1 MKREDLVALVRVAE
15 KIVSETNIQRPEYS
29 KVKDAVTFCRNWLD
43 GDSVEEERIYEF
55 LDDEDEDD
63 LVGYY
68 TGADNEADKE
78 KFGIILGVVSCVAA
92 SVLEENKSPI
102 PQFLGG
108 VDAAYYEAVVRDA
121 RNYEKMYCC
130 CPHELEAELEKGYI
144 DMLEGRTKPAKQA
157 FSDLRSSCEQSTL
170 P

>member
-1 MKREDLVALVRVAE
+1 MGHLKCLKKFFKEAEVFDLKREDLAALVDVAE
-15 KIVSETNIQRPEYS
+15 KIVLETKSSQTEYPRM
-29 KVKDAVTFCRNWLD
+29 KDAVAFCRNWIN

-68 TGADNEADKE
+68 TGADNETDKE
-78 KFGIILGVVSCVAA
+78 KLGIILGVVSCVAA

-121 RNYEKMYCC
+121 KNC
-130 CPHELEAELEKGYI
+130 YI
-144 DMLEGRTKPAKQA
+144 DEREEK
-157 FSDLRSSCEQSTL
+157 
-170 P
+170 

>member
-1 MKREDLVALVRVAE
+1 MRHLKYLKKFFKEAEVFHLKREDLAALVSVAE
-15 KIVSETNIQRPEYS
+15 KIVLETKSSQTEYP
-29 KVKDAVTFCRNWLD
+29 KMKDAVAFCRAWID

-78 KFGIILGVVSCVAA
+78 KLGIILGVVSCVAV

-108 VDAAYYEAVVRDA
+108 VDAVYYEAVVRDV

-130 CPHELEAELEKGYI
+130 CPHE
-144 DMLEGRTKPAKQA
+144 MV
-157 FSDLRSSCEQSTL
+157 
-170 P
+170 